1 MSEAKV
7 TVNIRILDN
16 EFQVSCAENEVE
28 DLKASAQDVDRRM
41 REIRD
46 AGGTL
51 GLERIAVLAALNLSH
66 DNLRRGRQQ
75 QEAERLAGR
84 RVRALAER
92 IQKAVASADAK
103 DAAPAASVGV
113 PSEATTG
120 PMDGPHSAEAPHH
133 EDPPQSS
140 F

>member
-1 MSEAKV
+1 MSAAKV

-16 EFQVSCAENEVE
+16 EFQVSCTEDEVE

-41 REIRD
+41 RDIRD

-75 QEAERLAGR
+75 QEAERLVGR

-92 IQKAVASADAK
+92 MEKAVASADAK
-103 DAAPAASVGV
+103 DTASSARVGV

-120 PMDGPHSAEAPHH
+120 PMDGPHPADAPHH

>member
-16 EFQVSCAENEVE
+16 EFQVSCGEEEVE

-46 AGGTL
+46 AGTTL

-66 DNLRRGRQQ
+66 DNLRHDRQR
-75 QEAERLAGR
+75 QEADRLVGR
-84 RVRALAER
+84 RIDALAER
-92 IQKAVASADAK
+92 IQKAVANADAK
-103 DAAPAASVGV
+103 PTDPTAKVSLP
-113 PSEATTG
+113 
-120 PMDGPHSAEAPHH
+120 AEAATHRT
-133 EDPPQSS
+133 DPPHPEKPPPPTL

>member
-1 MSEAKV
+1 MSDVSEAKV

-75 QEAERLAGR
+75 QE
-84 RVRALAER
+84 
-92 IQKAVASADAK
+92 
-103 DAAPAASVGV
+103 
-113 PSEATTG
+113 
-120 PMDGPHSAEAPHH
+120 
-133 EDPPQSS
+133 
-140 F
+140 

>member
-7 TVNIRILDN
+7 TVNIRVLDN
-16 EFQVSCAENEVE
+16 EFHVSCAEGEVD
-28 DLKASAQDVDRRM
+28 DLKASAQDLDRRM

-46 AGGTL
+46 AGGTV

-66 DNLRRGRQQ
+66 DNLRLSRQQ
-75 QEAERLAGR
+75 QEDERLAGR

-92 IQKAVASADAK
+92 IEKAVANADAK
-103 DAAPAASVGV
+103 GAASAPTVGA
-113 PSEATTG
+113 PPEPATQ
-120 PMDGPHSAEAPHH
+120 PNDGPPL
-133 EDPPQSS
+133 